1 MTVLNVCSML
11 LTNLHTPAE
20 SNNISVVLCRCR
32 FAELGHSVVGIEA
45 STIPI
50 EAFFNEHKLQYSVE
64 VCKEISG
71 NLYKVGAHQC
81 NIYI

>member
-1 MTVLNVCSML
+1 MITVCSML
-11 LTNLHTPAE
+11 LSNMHTPAE

-50 EAFFNEHKLQYSVE
+50 EAFSMNANSSTVLKCVNRYQATYTT
-64 VCKEISG
+64 
-71 NLYKVGAHQC
+71 
-81 NIYI
+81 